1 MVNFHSVKVV
11 DEFQISPPP
20 SSVPTTSLP
29 LTFFDIPWFLCRPM
43 QRLFFFEFPHPT
55 SFLVDNV
62 LPNLKHSLSLT
73 LQHFFPFAANIT
85 YPSPPQKPC
94 ILFQYGD
101 SIPFIVAE
109 STADFNLVI
118 SNHPMDVR
126 ELHPYVPKLPPQHL
140 LAVQVTLFPNSGIGI
155 GFEFCHVVAD
165 GMAFNHFVKSWA
177 SVYRSGGDLTCLDN
191 SLPSHARE
199 AIRDPQE
206 LEPIFLR
213 ELQNWTSS
221 WDYDM
226 GFSMDQQ
233 LADKVKATFVSLKC
247 LEAKAGQI
255 RISKFVV
262 ICAFVWVNVIK
273 SREDEATNYKVHY
286 LGFVADCR
294 GRLKPKLPIT
304 YFGNCLSVC
313 YASAKR
319 SELIQENGITIAAK
333 AIAKQVKELEN
344 GVLERAEKWMSDWKE
359 ISEQGTLIT
368 ISGSPKLRVCDID
381 FGWGRPKKSKVV
393 QIDVLGAVSISKLR
407 DGGGGVEV
415 GLALPRSQ
423 MDVFNALFQQHLER
437 RM

>member
-1 MVNFHSVKVV
+1 MGIRLSV
-11 DEFQISPPP
+11 
-20 SSVPTTSLP
+20 
-29 LTFFDIPWFLCRPM
+29 R
-43 QRLFFFEFPHPT
+43 
-55 SFLVDNV
+55 
-62 LPNLKHSLSLT
+62 
-73 LQHFFPFAANIT
+73 
-85 YPSPPQKPC
+85 
-94 ILFQYGD
+94 
-101 SIPFIVAE
+101 
-109 STADFNLVI
+109 
-118 SNHPMDVR
+118 
-126 ELHPYVPKLPPQHL
+126 
-140 LAVQVTLFPNSGIGI
+140 
-155 GFEFCHVVAD
+155 
-165 GMAFNHFVKSWA
+165 
-177 SVYRSGGDLTCLDN
+177 GDLTCLDN
-191 SLPSHARE
+191 SLTSHARE
-199 AIRDPQE
+199 AIQDPQE

-233 LADKVKATFVSLKC
+233 LTD
-247 LEAKAGQI
+247 
-255 RISKFVV
+255 
-262 ICAFVWVNVIK
+262 K